1 MTTNEK
7 RVAYTDMR
15 DFIRLLDEQ
24 GLVQRVDAEVDPVHE
39 LGAVAARS
47 LERQGPAIIFDNVKG
62 YPGKPVVVN
71 LLSTIEQV
79 ALAFGTEPDEERIH
93 ERVVDGMDHRM
104 PSVEVSSAPCQ
115 EVVVTGDDADLYFI
129 PTPVWHEFDGGPY
142 LATTA
147 GVVTRDPVTG
157 ILNIGLY
164 RAMIKDKQTLSLSGG
179 VRGRESSTGPGGG
192 DHILSNEAE
201 GRPTPVAIVMG
212 ADPLVTLAAGSPV
225 RPNAGD
231 LEGSMEY
238 EAAGGWRGAPTQLV
252 KCRTSDLL
260 VPADAEVV
268 IEGEVAP
275 GERTEEGP
283 HGESTGFYGE
293 NKAAFVIK
301 VKAITHRKA
310 PLTYGLIC
318 QRVEDYPRQ
327 LLRSGSMQS
336 RLIQRT
342 GMTNIRE
349 VYFPEVGRRGMLIV
363 SADVQS
369 KEEPRAIMEAIWDT
383 EAWRWIIVVDDDCN
397 VRDWEEVMWR
407 VVSAAEPDDHVI
419 LGRVFP
425 VEPRLRGE
433 VDFTP
438 PKRGVGI
445 DATMKFK
452 DADFPPVNKVSR
464 RLMDQAAAR
473 WEEFGLP

>member
-1 MTTNEK
+1 MTTEQK

-15 DFIRLLDEQ
+15 DFIRLLDEK
-24 GLVQRVDAEVDPVHE
+24 GLVHHVAAEVDPVHE
-39 LGAVAARS
+39 LGAVTARS

-62 YPGKPVVVN
+62 YPDKPVVVN

-79 ALAFGTEPDEERIH
+79 ALAFGTEPDEEKIH
-93 ERVVDGMDHRM
+93 ERVVDGMNHRL
-104 PSVEVSSAPCQ
+104 PSVEVSDGPCQ
-115 EVVVTGDDADLYFI
+115 EVVLTGDDADLYFI

-147 GVVTRDPVTG
+147 GVVTRDPITG

-212 ADPLVTLAAGSPV
+212 TDPLVTLAAGSPV
-225 RPNAGD
+225 RPNSGE

-238 EAAGGWRGAPTQLV
+238 EAAGGWRGEATKLV
-252 KCRTSDLL
+252 KCQTSDLL

-268 IEGEVAP
+268 IEGEVVP
-275 GERTEEGP
+275 HERTEEGP

-301 VKAITHRKA
+301 VKAITHRKD

-336 RLIQRT
+336 RLIERT

-363 SADVQS
+363 SADIQS
-369 KEEPRAIMEAIWDT
+369 KEEPRRIMEAIWDT

-407 VVSAAEPDDHVI
+407 VVSAAEPDDHVV

-464 RLMDQAAAR
+464 HLTERAASR

>member
-1 MTTNEK
+1 MTTEQK

-15 DFIRLLDEQ
+15 DFIRLLDEK
-24 GLVQRVDAEVDPVHE
+24 GLVHHVEAEVDPVHE
-39 LGAVAARS
+39 LGAVTARS

-79 ALAFGTEPDEERIH
+79 ALAFGTEPDEEKIH
-93 ERVVDGMDHRM
+93 DRVVDGMDHRL
-104 PSVEVSSAPCQ
+104 PSVEVSDGPCQ
-115 EVVVTGDDADLYFI
+115 EVVVTGDDVDLDFI

-147 GVVTRDPVTG
+147 GVVTRDPITG

-179 VRGRESSTGPGGG
+179 VRGRQSSTGPGGG

-201 GRPTPVAIVMG
+201 GRSTPVAIVMG
-212 ADPLVTLAAGSPV
+212 TDPLVTLAAGSPV

-238 EAAGGWRGAPTQLV
+238 EAAGGWRGEATKLV

-260 VPADAEVV
+260 VPADSEVV
-268 IEGEVAP
+268 IEGEVVP
-275 GERTEEGP
+275 HERTEEGP

-293 NKAAFVIK
+293 NKAAFIIK
-301 VKAITHRKA
+301 VKAITHRKD

-336 RLIQRT
+336 RLIERT

-363 SADVQS
+363 SADIQS
-369 KEEPRAIMEAIWDT
+369 KEEPRQIMEAIWDT
-383 EAWRWIIVVDDDCN
+383 EAWRWIIVVDEDCN

-407 VVSAAEPDDHVI
+407 VVSAAEPDDHVV

-438 PKRGVGI
+438 PKRGVGV

-464 RLMDQAAAR
+464 HLMERAASR
-473 WEEFGLP
+473 WPEFGLP